1 MVTALEGFSLHLH
14 TMRKSRKLYKQT
26 AVSEYLASSFVC
38 FGLPKPSLSNFLLS
52 HLLLWLKLPP
62 RKKKMSAWPPRVG
75 VQLASP
81 NDSCVDVAVT

>member
-38 FGLPKPSLSNFLLS
+38 FGLPKPSLSTFYCHICSFGLNY
-52 HLLLWLKLPP
+52 PP
-62 RKKKMSAWPPRVG
+62 EKKKMSAWPPRVG
-75 VQLASP
+75 IQLASP